1 MIEFKCA
8 SLDDTKK
15 AAEYFAKFAKPG
27 QCFALY
33 GNLGSGKTTFSQ
45 FLIKSLISTVGHV
58 ASPTFTIVQT
68 YNDGDKLEI
77 WHVDCYRL
85 NDREEFLELGLEE
98 DHTFLPPIIIPKGLD
113 LHPYHMDLRHGI
125 MKWRFAAENN
135 TDKLWREFY
144 ESDFHETLRAAE

>member
-45 FLIKSLISTVGHV
+45 FLVKSLIPTVEHV
-58 ASPTFTIVQT
+58 ASPTFTIIQT
-68 YNDGDKLEI
+68 YNDSDKLEI

-85 NDREEFLELGLEE
+85 NDREEFFELGLEE
-98 DHTFLPPIIIPKGLD
+98 AFETCVTIIEWPEIIADFLPKNAIKIQFSIEHDDIRTISCK
-113 LHPYHMDLRHGI
+113 
-125 MKWRFAAENN
+125 
-135 TDKLWREFY
+135 
-144 ESDFHETLRAAE
+144 

>member
-85 NDREEFLELGLEE
+85 NHREEFLELGLEE
-98 DHTFLPPIIIPKGLD
+98 AFENCITIIEWPEIIADFLPKNTIKIQFA
-113 LHPYHMDLRHGI
+113 
-125 MKWRFAAENN
+125 MKKSKNKN
-135 TDKLWREFY
+135 ILTIK
-144 ESDFHETLRAAE
+144 SMSHT

>member
-45 FLIKSLISTVGHV
+45 FLVKSLIPTVEHV
-58 ASPTFTIVQT
+58 ASPTFTIIQT

-85 NDREEFLELGLEE
+85 NDREEFFELGLEE
-98 DHTFLPPIIIPKGLD
+98 AFETCVTIIEWPGIIADFLPKNAIKIQ
-113 LHPYHMDLRHGI
+113 
-125 MKWRFAAENN
+125 FAIEHDDIRKINC
-135 TDKLWREFY
+135 E
-144 ESDFHETLRAAE
+144 

>member
-1 MIEFKCA
+1 MIKFECA
-8 SLDDTKK
+8 SLNDTKN

-45 FLIKSLISTVGHV
+45 FLIKSLIPTVEYI

-68 YNDGDKLEI
+68 YNDNNRLEI

-85 NDREEFLELGLEE
+85 DNSEEFFELGLEE
-98 DHTFLPPIIIPKGLD
+98 AFENCVTIIEWPEIIDDFLPQNTIKIQFSMKCNNI
-113 LHPYHMDLRHGI
+113 RTIGI
-125 MKWRFAAENN
+125 E
-135 TDKLWREFY
+135 
-144 ESDFHETLRAAE
+144 

>member
-58 ASPTFTIVQT
+58 ASRTFTIVQT

-98 DHTFLPPIIIPKGLD
+98 AFENCITIIEWPEIIADFLPKNTIKIQFA
-113 LHPYHMDLRHGI
+113 
-125 MKWRFAAENN
+125 MKKSKNKN
-135 TDKLWREFY
+135 ILTIK
-144 ESDFHETLRAAE
+144 SMSHT

>member
-1 MIEFKCA
+1 MIKFKCV

-45 FLIKSLISTVGHV
+45 FLIKELIPTVGHV

-68 YNDGDKLEI
+68 YNNGDKLEI

-85 NDREEFLELGLEE
+85 NDREEFFELGLEE
-98 DHTFLPPIIIPKGLD
+98 AFENCVTIVEWPEIIADFLPKNAIKIQ
-113 LHPYHMDLRHGI
+113 
-125 MKWRFAAENN
+125 FAIEHDDIR
-135 TDKLWREFY
+135 TISCE
-144 ESDFHETLRAAE
+144 

>member
-45 FLIKSLISTVGHV
+45 FLIKSLIPTVEHV

-85 NDREEFLELGLEE
+85 NDREEFFELGLEE
-98 DHTFLPPIIIPKGLD
+98 AFESCVTIIEWPEIIADFLPKNAINIQ
-113 LHPYHMDLRHGI
+113 
-125 MKWRFAAENN
+125 FAIEHDDIRTINC
-135 TDKLWREFY
+135 E
-144 ESDFHETLRAAE
+144 